1 MRMLRKII
9 SLSLVLG
16 LIASSTLTVQAAE
29 TYSLF
34 GMLKEAKS
42 NNIKM
47 TLLNTQ
53 VDREREDY
61 VAAKA
66 ISVSLIDDFDEDDS
80 YTYSDKQKIE
90 LNPLVSKK
98 AYMDVL
104 FDQVK
109 KENEIEYDTKNLF
122 YTYFNL
128 KESAESRKDYYAFMD
143 DKKAAKQMELEL
155 GQITQLE
162 YDEFVASYESAHLD
176 YLSAKNE
183 MERKAREINI
193 FLKND
198 PLNEIEISKVDMET
212 INLDTFDM
220 QNISEEIIENS
231 YQIGQLELEKSIQEA
246 DKTLKSRYKGFGE
259 KAIELELIEDTIL
272 ELDSKIE
279 DKKLSLKNE
288 LYTKYNNARIAE
300 TDIKIKQLEFDLA
313 KRTFEIDEI
322 KFDTGQLSL
331 IDLSESRKEFEDAF
345 FAINSAKLKAYL
357 TQLEFTHFIEENT
370 KSIEVN

>member
-1 MRMLRKII
+1 
-9 SLSLVLG
+9 
-16 LIASSTLTVQAAE
+16 
-29 TYSLF
+29 
-34 GMLKEAKS
+34 
-42 NNIKM
+42 
-47 TLLNTQ
+47 
-53 VDREREDY
+53 
-61 VAAKA
+61 
-66 ISVSLIDDFDEDDS
+66 
-80 YTYSDKQKIE
+80 
-90 LNPLVSKK
+90 
-98 AYMDVL
+98 
-104 FDQVK
+104 
-109 KENEIEYDTKNLF
+109 
-122 YTYFNL
+122 
-128 KESAESRKDYYAFMD
+128 
-143 DKKAAKQMELEL
+143 
-155 GQITQLE
+155 
-162 YDEFVASYESAHLD
+162 
-176 YLSAKNE
+176 
-183 MERKAREINI
+183 
-193 FLKND
+193 
-198 PLNEIEISKVDMET
+198 
-212 INLDTFDM
+212 
-220 QNISEEIIENS
+220 NS

>member
-1 MRMLRKII
+1 
-9 SLSLVLG
+9 
-16 LIASSTLTVQAAE
+16 
-29 TYSLF
+29 
-34 GMLKEAKS
+34 
-42 NNIKM
+42 
-47 TLLNTQ
+47 
-53 VDREREDY
+53 

-220 QNISEEIIENS
+220 QNISEEIIEN
-231 YQIGQLELEKSIQEA
+231 
-246 DKTLKSRYKGFGE
+246 
-259 KAIELELIEDTIL
+259 
-272 ELDSKIE
+272 
-279 DKKLSLKNE
+279 
-288 LYTKYNNARIAE
+288 
-300 TDIKIKQLEFDLA
+300 
-313 KRTFEIDEI
+313 
-322 KFDTGQLSL
+322 
-331 IDLSESRKEFEDAF
+331 
-345 FAINSAKLKAYL
+345 
-357 TQLEFTHFIEENT
+357 
-370 KSIEVN
+370 